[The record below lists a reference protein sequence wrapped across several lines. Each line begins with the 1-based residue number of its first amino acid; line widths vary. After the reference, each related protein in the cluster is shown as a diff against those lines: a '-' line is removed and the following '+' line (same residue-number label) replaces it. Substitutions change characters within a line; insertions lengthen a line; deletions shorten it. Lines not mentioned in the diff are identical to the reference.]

1 MDNTTQPANEL
12 GTDQT
17 ATSETTNTENAITE
31 EVKIAS
37 LFTKISEVFNEQNGL
52 NEITEALETSQGVLV
67 KNIVFDKN
75 DVSSSMA
82 FIPAVK
88 IVELHDGSL
97 TIK

>member
-1 MDNTTQPANEL
+1 MDNTTPPANEQ
-12 GTDQT
+12 GTNET
-17 ATSETTNTENAITE
+17 ATSETTNTENAVTE
-31 EVKIAS
+31 EVKPTP

-75 DVSSSMA
+75 DVSSSME

-88 IVELHDGSL
+88 IIELHDGSL
-97 TIK
+97 AIK